1 MLLAVVSAVW
11 VGSEIVLG
19 IVRHS
24 RSGESVRRDRFSIA
38 VLWICIAGAATGG
51 SMLRAVRAA
60 KMPGGATTFF
70 IGIALIMIG
79 IAIRWTAIFTLRRY
93 FTVDVS
99 IRTDHQVIQHGIY
112 RVIRHPAYAGSL
124 VSFIGLGI
132 AFMNWISLAV
142 MVLGTL
148 IGFSYRISIE
158 ERELIA
164 ALGDDYR
171 RYAARTKRL
180 IPGVF

>member
-11 VGSEIVLG
+11 VGSEVILS

-24 RSGESVRRDRFSIA
+24 RSEDSVRRDRFSTA

-51 SMLRAVRAA
+51 SMLRGVRAA
-60 KMPGGATTFF
+60 HMPGGVTTFF
-70 IGIALIMIG
+70 IGIALILIG
-79 IAIRWTAIFTLRRY
+79 IAIRWTAIVTLRRY

-99 IRTDHQVIQHGIY
+99 IHTDHRVIEHGIY
-112 RVIRHPAYAGSL
+112 RVIRHPSYAGAL

-142 MVLGTL
+142 MILGTL
-148 IGFSYRISIE
+148 IGFSYRIAIE

-171 RYAARTKRL
+171 NYAARTKRL